1 MTTSPGFD
9 PSLGNDGGC
18 SGFQWAERL
27 FSGISACCVDH
38 DLGATDGQLL
48 DCLFSVMPGWA
59 WPLACLALAVMV
71 MARPLYMHGQRKGW
85 WK

>member
-27 FSGISACCVDH
+27 FKGINACCVEH
-38 DLGATDGQLL
+38 DLGGTDGQLL
-48 DCLFSVMPGWA
+48 DCLLNTTPGWA
-59 WPLACLALAVMV
+59 WGFVGLAVTAMIV
-71 MARPLYMHGQRKGW
+71 VRPLYMHGQRQGW